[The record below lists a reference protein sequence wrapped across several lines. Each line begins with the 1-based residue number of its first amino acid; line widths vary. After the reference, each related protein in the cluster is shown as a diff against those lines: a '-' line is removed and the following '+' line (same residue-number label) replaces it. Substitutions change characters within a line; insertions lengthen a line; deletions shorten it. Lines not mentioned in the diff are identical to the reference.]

1 MATTKKK
8 GPMKAKSAVIKP
20 YAIQDSQPSMA
31 KEQLLLYGNA
41 TDVAW
46 DDASRYKKNGAK
58 EKVLGAV
65 YTPPRVASALTR
77 WAVRSAS
84 ETVLDPSCGEG
95 VFLAAA
101 RTRLADLGARKPDV
115 TGVDIDGPTAEQTGA
130 VHSDFFAWAKS
141 ASPFDVILGN
151 PPFIRSHLFPEES
164 RQLAFGGLARLGLK
178 AQRLMSTWAPFLAIC
193 SGMLNKG
200 GRLAMVIPEELLVV
214 GYAEELRRFLLS
226 KYHRVIVCFPAS
238 NIFPEVQQGVVL
250 LMCEKEGRGR
260 RGLFTMT
267 YENLEGGNY
276 TSIKPA
282 NPWNWNDKWSHLF
295 MALKER
301 DLINDLVPQLG
312 WKPFS
317 HYGRVSV
324 GVVTGDND
332 FFVLK
337 GDATKKF
344 DERHL
349 RPIVTSARDLKGIS
363 FSADDF
369 NQVIQSDRPAYL
381 LNITEPTSNLS
392 QREKDYLKHGVDS
405 KVSMRYKCRGRKPW
419 YGVPSVWES
428 HAIMLR
434 QIGDMPKIVHMEKS
448 CVATDTVHR
457 VTWNDPTKGKQLS
470 VGFMNTWTQLASE
483 VMGRSYGG
491 GGLELMPGEA
501 NELPMPKPS
510 NRLDYIFSEVDALV
524 RNKQAEVA
532 VEKID
537 SVVLPASLSKQDRE
551 AMRSALDSLVE
562 RRRKKAS

>member
-1 MATTKKK
+1 MKKQRS
-8 GPMKAKSAVIKP
+8 AKSAKAVEYPIP
-20 YAIQDSQPSMA
+20 DTRATQVR
-31 KEQLLLYGNA
+31 EQLALYGLDP
-41 TDVAW
+41 TW

-77 WAVRSAS
+77 WAVRSAG

-95 VFLAAA
+95 VFLAAS
-101 RTRLADLGARKPDV
+101 RTRLADLGARKPNV

-130 VHSDFFAWAKS
+130 IHSDFFAWAKK
-141 ASPFDVILGN
+141 ATPFDVILGN

-193 SGMLNKG
+193 SGMLTKD

-267 YENLEGGNY
+267 YENLEEGNY
-276 TSIKPA
+276 AAVKPA

-295 MALKER
+295 MAPKER
-301 DLINDLVPQLG
+301 DLVNDLVPQLG
-312 WKPFS
+312 WKPFN

-324 GVVTGDND
+324 GIVTGDND

-344 DERHL
+344 DKRHL

-363 FSADDF
+363 FNGDDF

-381 LNITEPTSNLS
+381 LNITEPTSSLS
-392 QREKDYLKHGVDS
+392 QREKDYLKLGVDS
-405 KVSMRYKCRGRKPW
+405 KVSMRYKCRGRSPW

-434 QIGDMPKIVHMEKS
+434 QIGDIPKIVHMEKS

-457 VTWNDPTKGKQLS
+457 VTWNDPSKGKQHS

-491 GGLELMPGEA
+491 GVLELMPGEA

-510 NRLDYIFSEVDALV
+510 SRLDRIFTEVDALV
-524 RNKQAEVA
+524 RNKQTNAA

-537 SVVLPASLSKQDRE
+537 AVVLPPSLSKHDRV

-562 RRRKKAS
+562 RRRAKSA

>member
-1 MATTKKK
+1 MKRKKVEYTEA
-8 GPMKAKSAVIKP
+8 PDNV
-20 YAIQDSQPSMA
+20 SQA
-31 KEQLLLYGNA
+31 HEQLALYSEA
-41 TDVAW
+41 LDW
-46 DDASRYKKNGAK
+46 DDTSRFKRNGAK

-77 WAVRSAS
+77 WAVRSAD

-101 RTRLADLGARKPDV
+101 RTRLADLGARRPNC
-115 TGVDIDGPTAEQTGA
+115 TGVDIDGPTAELTGA
-130 VHSDFFAWAKS
+130 VHSDFFAWAKKAPS
-141 ASPFDVILGN
+141 FDVILGN
-151 PPFIRSHLFPEES
+151 PPFIRSHLFQEES
-164 RQLAFGGLARLGLK
+164 RQLAFGGLAKLGLK

-193 SGMLNKG
+193 SGMLNER

-226 KYHRVIVCFPAS
+226 KYHRVVVCFPAS
-238 NIFPEVQQGVVL
+238 NIFPSVQQGVVL
-250 LMCEKEGRGR
+250 LMCEKEGRGK
-260 RGLFTMT
+260 RGLFTMK
-267 YENLEGGNY
+267 YEDLEAGNHAAVK
-276 TSIKPA
+276 SA
-282 NPWNWNDKWSHLF
+282 NPWDWNDKWSHLF
-295 MALKER
+295 MAPKER

-324 GVVTGDND
+324 GIVTGDND

-344 DERHL
+344 DKRHL

-363 FSADDF
+363 FNGDDF
-369 NQVIQSDRPAYL
+369 DAVIRSDRPAYL
-381 LNITEPTSNLS
+381 LNITAPASLLS

-405 KVSMRYKCRGRKPW
+405 KVSMRYKCRGRSPW
-419 YGVPSVWES
+419 YGVPSVWEP

-457 VTWNDPTKGKQLS
+457 VTWNDPSKGKQNS

-491 GGLELMPGEA
+491 GVLELMPGEA
-501 NELPMPKPS
+501 NQLPMPKPS
-510 NRLDYIFSEVDALV
+510 SRLDRIFSEVDTLV
-524 RNKQAEVA
+524 RNKQADVA

-537 SVVLPASLSKQDRE
+537 AVVLPASLSTQDRV

-562 RRRKKAS
+562 RRRVKSA